1 MYGRSIALV
10 TIALLTFSSL
20 SVCAREGSGLLA
32 TEADRQAYAIGVAA
46 GEKVKNKTDALNI
59 ASIKELGFSHGLT
72 TDIERQAY
80 GAGLAAGMETK
91 KAIEIVRAS
100 GVELNVEMVK
110 LGFSHGLSGEYI
122 TTIKENADD
131 MMGVYEL
138 ILKSSEEPIVRERI
152 RLKIEEEQAFQDL
165 MKKTLRDVENEALR
179 PIDKESFFLSSFKE
193 ADGTRTTSSGLL
205 YHVLKEGKGD
215 LPGPDDVIY
224 YATEMTP
231 IEGLERHDGPL
242 AVQSERPLSDV
253 NVKFMRDAFSLM
265 REGSV
270 VRFVIPS
277 YVWVPDNFVLV
288 YNDWPVDKSKAL
300 VATVQMLKIKRV
312 SAKK

>member
-1 MYGRSIALV
+1 MYGRSIALIS
-10 TIALLTFSSL
+10 IALLTFSSL

-59 ASIKELGFSHGLT
+59 ANIKELGFSHGLT

-80 GAGLAAGMETK
+80 GAGLVAGMEAK
-91 KAIEIVRAS
+91 KTIEIVRAS
-100 GVELNVEMVK
+100 GVELSVEMVK

-122 TTIKENADD
+122 TTIKENSDD

-138 ILKSSEEPIVRERI
+138 IRKSSEDPIARERI
-152 RLKIEEEQAFQDL
+152 RLQIEEAQARQDL
-165 MKKTLRDVENEALR
+165 MKKTLQNVENEALR
-179 PIDKESFFLSSFKE
+179 PIDKESFFISKFKE
-193 ADGTRTTSSGLL
+193 AAGTRTTSSGLL
-205 YHVLKEGKGD
+205 YQVLNEGKGD
-215 LPGPDDVIY
+215 FPDPDDIIY
-224 YATEMTP
+224 YATELTP
-231 IEGLERHDGPL
+231 IEGLARHDGPL

-300 VATVQMLKIKRV
+300 VATIQMLKIKRGP
-312 SAKK
+312 AKK